1 MNQNHVLD
9 ISAEVLIGR
18 IFLQGEAKFTAED
31 MEVAGILLK
40 SGGLPQNVPDVLE
53 QYVGVYSIAGTPAKM
68 TVTRDGATLYIKAG
82 DEQSSGVPLEATAE
96 NKFTIGHG
104 TAFEF
109 DVEKD
114 G

>member
-40 SGGLPQNVPDVLE
+40 SVGLPQNVQDFLE
-53 QYVGVYSIAGTPAKM
+53 IVVGSRESVDMYQECVAALTFSQKETK
-68 TVTRDGATLYIKAG
+68 
-82 DEQSSGVPLEATAE
+82 
-96 NKFTIGHG
+96 
-104 TAFEF
+104 
-109 DVEKD
+109 
-114 G
+114 

>member
-40 SGGLPQNVPDVLE
+40 SGGLPQNVQDFLE
-53 QYVGVYSIAGTPAKM
+53 VVIGS
-68 TVTRDGATLYIKAG
+68 REGADMYQECLAALTFSQRETK
-82 DEQSSGVPLEATAE
+82 
-96 NKFTIGHG
+96 
-104 TAFEF
+104 
-109 DVEKD
+109 
-114 G
+114 

>member
-40 SGGLPQNVPDVLE
+40 SVSLPQNVQDFLE
-53 QYVGVYSIAGTPAKM
+53 IVVGS
-68 TVTRDGATLYIKAG
+68 R
-82 DEQSSGVPLEATAE
+82 EGVDMYQECVAALTFSQEET
-96 NKFTIGHG
+96 K
-104 TAFEF
+104 
-109 DVEKD
+109 
-114 G
+114 

>member
-40 SGGLPQNVPDVLE
+40 SVSLPQNVQDFLE
-53 QYVGVYSIAGTPAKM
+53 IVVGS
-68 TVTRDGATLYIKAG
+68 R
-82 DEQSSGVPLEATAE
+82 EGVDMYQECVAALTFSPKET
-96 NKFTIGHG
+96 K
-104 TAFEF
+104 
-109 DVEKD
+109 
-114 G
+114 